1 MALNYPFF
9 PGCCTFKKCRKE
21 NMKTYC
27 LLKQII
33 SKSEVEKHFPFP
45 DWLATNVGFLKLYMP
60 TKNDKCIGKGKG
72 KMKE

>member
-1 MALNYPFF
+1 MALNHPFF
-9 PGCCTFKKCRKE
+9 PGCCIFKKCYKK

-27 LLKQII
+27 LLKQIS
-33 SKSEVEKHFPFP
+33 SKNEVEIHFPFP

-60 TKNDKCIGKGKG
+60 AKNDKYVGKRKG

>member
-9 PGCCTFKKCRKE
+9 LGCCIFKKRRKE

-27 LLKQII
+27 LLKQIS
-33 SKSEVEKHFPFP
+33 SKNEVEKHVPFP

-60 TKNDKCIGKGKG
+60 AKNDKYIGKRTG